1 MNRYDLV
8 LLGFILEQDRCGYDI
23 ITAIRERDMERW
35 AKISVSTIYNRLS
48 RLESKGY
55 ITGRSEQN
63 GNRPERM
70 TYAITDIG
78 KSLVAKQVI
87 RHLVGFNDDPR
98 TLGFAF
104 LFAAEPQEVVNA
116 LRVHESKLMRE
127 IEVIEDMIQKE
138 PKPTLHE
145 EGPFL
150 NCMSR
155 DHMKVELKYVRSAMR
170 ILQQPN
176 AKNNVSKFFGINFGA
191 RPLEVL

>member
-55 ITGRSEQN
+55 IEGRTERD
-63 GNRPERM
+63 GNRPERV
-70 TYAITDIG
+70 TYAITAAG
-78 KSLVAKQVI
+78 EALLRQEVV
-87 RHLVGFNDDPR
+87 RHLIGFNDDPR
-98 TLGFAF
+98 TLGYAF
-104 LFAAEPQEVVNA
+104 LFASDLTQIAEA
-116 LRVHESKLMRE
+116 LREHEKTLVHEINA
-127 IEVIEDMIQKE
+127 IEKMIADE
-138 PKPTLHE
+138 PRPTLFS

-155 DHMKVELKYVRSAMR
+155 DHMVIELKYVRAALE
-170 ILQQPN
+170 IVENPEKQPML
-176 AKNNVSKFFGINFGA
+176 SKFFGINFGG
-191 RPLEVL
+191 RPLESL